1 MSGYTAEGSPATKDN
16 SKIKALDSGEKD
28 SVKDALNAMWT
39 KEKVDA
45 PTGWW
50 DWSTTYYKGLIAV
63 PYREDSS
70 IYAASIAGNILAP
83 QTSID
88 QANVNRLTQ
97 QGTRINANPNLI
109 FNK

>member
-1 MSGYTAEGSPATKDN
+1 MSGYTAEGSPATNEN
-16 SKIKALDSGEKD
+16 SKIKALDSDEKD
-28 SVKDALNAMWT
+28 SVKDALSAMWA

-45 PTGWW
+45 PTGRW